1 MEYSTT
7 IEDDFLKFTD
17 RWNDELLVELNS
29 QGRIEVSVRGTYVLL
44 EKPQVLD
51 LIQNL
56 IKHIADVE
64 GGITC

>member
-7 IEDDFLKFTD
+7 IADDFAKFTD
-17 RWNDELLVELNS
+17 RWNDEFLVELNS

-51 LIQNL
+51 LIKVL
-56 IKHIADVE
+56 INHIADVGE
-64 GGITC
+64 E